1 MSDFDAK
8 MRETLEHIV
17 TELLKTQPEDPI
29 PHMLHLLD
37 ELTGKASAP
46 LSIEEKAELE
56 KLRAQ
61 AKKVQQTVKDDD
73 ESEKDSSEDE
83 DVSDLPVM
91 GAKSRVSTGP
101 RISVSAEA
109 YGKYNKKA
117 AFKGRVIAK
126 PEETK

>member
-1 MSDFDAK
+1 
-8 MRETLEHIV
+8 
-17 TELLKTQPEDPI
+17 
-29 PHMLHLLD
+29 MLHLLD

-61 AKKVQQTVKDDD
+61 AKKVQQAVKDDD